1 MKIMPIHIPDNRTFT
16 NSIQKSATSSS
27 QFINIFNKEIS
38 EQSTYS
44 IQNELENKYNANLH
58 VGSCNYA
65 MNFTDMN
72 SLNNVIISD
81 ETLEKM
87 QKDKKFKDKIL
98 KIINDNCSPEAQ
110 KELRCLTPPVKSAG
124 VVIYSDGTYV
134 CWVESAYSK
143 NDTDENKG
151 EKGIEDPF
159 MTPFDQIGNQI
170 SNQYSNF
177 FNVIERQAMGYMKR
191 KKNQEN

>member
-1 MKIMPIHIPDNRTFT
+1 
-16 NSIQKSATSSS
+16 
-27 QFINIFNKEIS
+27 
-38 EQSTYS
+38 
-44 IQNELENKYNANLH
+44 
-58 VGSCNYA
+58 
-65 MNFTDMN
+65 MNFADMN

-87 QKDKKFKDKIL
+87 QKDKKFKDKIF
-98 KIINDNCSPEAQ
+98 KIINDNCSQEAQ
-110 KELRCLTPPVKSAG
+110 KELRCLTPPAKSAG

-134 CWVESAYSK
+134 CWVESAYNK

-151 EKGIEDPF
+151 EKGMEDPL
-159 MTPFDQIGNQI
+159 MNPFDQIGKQI